1 MRLSTTR
8 IGAAILPIAAV
19 SSALAVS
26 ACGSSAGN
34 AISGIVD
41 PVAKA
46 ATVSNSAG
54 GYKMTFDMAI
64 SSSALPSAINATG
77 NGSFDATNRTGS
89 VNLSMDLS
97 SIPGVSAVLGS
108 SSLDMQEILD
118 GTKFYIKLPSAL
130 LSKLPG
136 GATKPWMSV
145 DIGQLGA
152 AAGIPGI
159 GSLLNNPTSSNP
171 GAMLQ
176 YLRAVSGGIT
186 KVGAA
191 TVNGIQT
198 TEYKA
203 TIDFSKYPS
212 TVPPAERA
220 QAQQAIAA
228 VQKLANVKKFP
239 IMVWIDS
246 NHLVRRMQF
255 AFNETLAST
264 GQSLKTVM
272 TLNITGYGAQPA
284 PAIPPASQVTDASSL
299 LGSLGS
305 SLGG

>member
-8 IGAAILPIAAV
+8 IGAAVLPIAAV
-19 SSALAVS
+19 TSALAVS

-34 AISGIVD
+34 AISGVID

-46 ATVSNSAG
+46 ATVSNAAG

-64 SSSALPSAINATG
+64 SSSALPAALNATG
-77 NGSFDATNRTGS
+77 NGSFDGSNRTGS
-89 VNLSMDLS
+89 VNLSMNLG
-97 SIPGVSAVLGS
+97 SIPGASALLGS
-108 SSLDMQEILD
+108 SSLSIQEVLD

-130 LSKLPG
+130 VSKIPG
-136 GATKPWMSV
+136 GASKPWMSL
-145 DIGQLGA
+145 DLAELGSA
-152 AAGIPGI
+152 ANIPGI
-159 GSLLNNPTSSNP
+159 GSLLNNPTSTNP

-186 KVGAA
+186 KVGTA
-191 TVNGIQT
+191 TVSGIPT

-203 TIDFSKYPS
+203 TIAFSKYPS
-212 TVPPAERA
+212 EVPPAERA
-220 QAQQAIAA
+220 QARQAIAA
-228 VQKLANVKKFP
+228 VEKLANVKAFP
-239 IMVWIDS
+239 ITVWVDS

-255 AFNETLAST
+255 AFDGSVAST
-264 GQSLKTVM
+264 GQSLKTTM

-284 PAIPPASQVTDASSL
+284 PAIPPASQVMDASAL